1 MSDSESESS
10 LSDDPIDEE
19 PEPEPEPE
27 PELEKK
33 KSRGRPKKE
42 KVEKEPKQPKPVI
55 LKKVTIEPR
64 KKPEWS
70 AERKKEFA
78 ERMRKAR
85 EAKRLQNGNVD
96 DRKKKKVELYEPE
109 MAELIKEGRKARKA
123 KLRADIKK
131 EAVKILKQE
140 KAENIVSDSESS
152 DSEPEMKE
160 VKKYITKRKAKKKA
174 REIKPKPTNEVISD
188 NNNVS
193 QINEPSYIFM

>member
-10 LSDDPIDEE
+10 LSDDPIDE
-19 PEPEPEPE
+19 EPEPEPE

>member
-10 LSDDPIDEE
+10 LSDEPIDE
-19 PEPEPEPE
+19 EPEPEPE

-55 LKKVTIEPR
+55 LKKVTVEPR

-109 MAELIKEGRKARKA
+109 MNELIKEGRKARKA
-123 KLRADIKK
+123 KMKADIKK
-131 EAVKILKQE
+131 EALKILKQE
-140 KAENIVSDSESS
+140 KAENVVSDSESS
-152 DSEPEMKE
+152 DSDPDMKK
-160 VKKYITKRKAKKKA
+160 VAKYVTKRKAKKKA